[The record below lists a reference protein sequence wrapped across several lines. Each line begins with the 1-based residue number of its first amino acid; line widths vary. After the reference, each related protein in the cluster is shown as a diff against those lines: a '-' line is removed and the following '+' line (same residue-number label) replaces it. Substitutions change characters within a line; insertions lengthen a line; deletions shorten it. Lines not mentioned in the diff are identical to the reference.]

1 MLRGDMALDVGLVT
15 ITAAATWA
23 LAIGTVLLLWWQVR
37 VSQRLNS
44 ANAVLTLRERFDS
57 PAFRRRR
64 KKLAERLLAGR
75 HDDITNLEV
84 AAFFELIAALT
95 HTGVLSR
102 DMIWEAFGT
111 WVNGYYYALRNP
123 VDVIGRTRTALKDPL
138 IMHEFEW
145 LFGVIQRMDAKM
157 IGVEVDLE
165 DATREETLALLQREA
180 ILEPD

>member
-1 MLRGDMALDVGLVT
+1 MAFDISLVT
-15 ITAAATWA
+15 ITAAAAWA

-37 VSQRLNS
+37 VSQHLNS

-64 KKLAERLLAGR
+64 KQLSERLLAGR
-75 HDDITNLEV
+75 HEDITNLEV
-84 AAFFELIAALT
+84 AAFFELIASLT

-102 DMIWEAFGT
+102 NLVWEAFGT
-111 WVNGYYYALRNP
+111 WINGYYYALRHP
-123 VDVIGRTRTALKDPL
+123 VDVIGRARTALKDPL

-145 LFGVIQRMDAKM
+145 LFGLIQRLDAKLVGGE
-157 IGVEVDLE
+157 IDLE
-165 DATREETLALLQREA
+165 DATREESLALLHREA